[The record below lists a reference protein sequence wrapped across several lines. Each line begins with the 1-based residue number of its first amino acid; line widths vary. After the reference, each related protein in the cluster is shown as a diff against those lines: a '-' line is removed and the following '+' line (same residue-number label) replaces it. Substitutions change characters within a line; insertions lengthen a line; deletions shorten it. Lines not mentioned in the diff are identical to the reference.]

1 MNLRVSLRKKNDF
14 SSFLTK
20 QSETA
25 KRKENKKAGN
35 FYNEMKKSF
44 PINPNLLWSSG
55 EKLFSRNTVQV
66 LFFLQISLYYA
77 RR

>member
-44 PINPNLLWSSG
+44 PINPNLL
-55 EKLFSRNTVQV
+55 
-66 LFFLQISLYYA
+66 
-77 RR
+77 